1 MWEKI
6 EKNINNKDTINKLL
20 LEKYP
25 KIEES
30 GLNMSELIIQILSNL
45 KNSEKTEG
53 NIKTQIQ
60 LTVSKA
66 IETIEK

>member
-1 MWEKI
+1 MAEKI
-6 EKNINNKDTINKLL
+6 ENIINEKDTINKLL
-20 LEKYP
+20 LEKFP
-25 KIEES
+25 KIEEF

-45 KNSEKTEG
+45 KNSEKTEK

-66 IETIEK
+66 METIQK